1 MGSKVYKRVGIR
13 QKGPSLKDWSQL
25 ERDIYTRKS
34 DRKLMERSKDRPAWS
49 EREVGDS
56 AAGKATKTG
65 LTVKEWSQLETDIQ
79 TSDN

>member
-13 QKGPSLKDWSQL
+13 QRGPSLKDWSQL
-25 ERDIYTRKS
+25 ERDIHTRKS
-34 DRKLMERSKDRPAWS
+34 DRKLMERLKDRPAWS